1 MYRVVL
7 TDSATDNEVA
17 AARGGPGALLQ
28 YEHREAAAA
37 AAERYS
43 EEGDVPVRLQAP
55 APQDP
60 RDVDAY
66 LVAIPERRVRRPEGS
81 LDEGLSFETSAAQ
94 YGALGEALLTSHEQD
109 PPILLA
115 YARRTMGAD
124 DADGDTDDDSEDGE
138 TATDG
143 DPTID
148 EETTTD
154 GDPANDAD
162 PAIDAEPAV
171 QLDAE
176 PDPVSYRNRDT
187 DEEVTW
193 IPDCA
198 ATVTVGG
205 SIERRFLCEVKTG
218 DASTERDQRQVMRW
232 AGSEDE
238 REVLLVRIDVEDL
251 PDGYTARIQEIEP
264 EAPGREWIRG
274 DADRTLGEFH

>member
-28 YEHREAAAA
+28 YEHREAAAE
-37 AAERYS
+37 AAERYT

-81 LDEGLSFETSAAQ
+81 LEEGLSFETSAAQ
-94 YGALGEALLTSHEQD
+94 YGALGEALLTSHGQD

-115 YARRTMGAD
+115 YARRTM
-124 DADGDTDDDSEDGE
+124 DDSSEGSVDGE
-138 TATDG
+138 PAS
-143 DPTID
+143 D
-148 EETTTD
+148 EE
-154 GDPANDAD
+154 PAVERAS
-162 PAIDAEPAV
+162 ATDAEPAV
-171 QLDAE
+171 QLDAD
-176 PDPVSYRNRDT
+176 PDPVSFRHRET
-187 DEEVTW
+187 DEEVAW

-198 ATVTVGG
+198 ATVTVDG

-218 DASTERDQRQVMRW
+218 DASTERDQRRVMQW
-232 AGSEDE
+232 IASEGD
-238 REVLLVRIDVEDL
+238 REVLLVRLDVEDL
-251 PDGYTARIQEIEP
+251 PDGYTARIQEIEG
-264 EAPGREWIRG
+264 EDPGREWIRG